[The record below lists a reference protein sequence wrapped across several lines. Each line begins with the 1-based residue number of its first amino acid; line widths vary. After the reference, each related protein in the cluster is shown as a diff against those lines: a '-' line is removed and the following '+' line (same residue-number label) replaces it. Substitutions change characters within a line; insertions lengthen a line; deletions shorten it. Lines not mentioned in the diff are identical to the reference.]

1 MRTAILNWPLFS
13 LVPALAAADAAPPK
27 AQSRFSCPSSPNLA
41 PELPLTY
48 PVAPKAAPTKRGQP
62 LKSKLANAWG
72 KVKELGRKVKEKV
85 KKEKEAV
92 LRKHGEYRELLGE
105 EDDDDDDDDEE
116 EGEMF

>member
-1 MRTAILNWPLFS
+1 M
-13 LVPALAAADAAPPK
+13 
-27 AQSRFSCPSSPNLA
+27 A

-48 PVAPKAAPTKRGQP
+48 PVAPKAAPTARGQP
-62 LKSKLANAWG
+62 LKSKLANAWE

-105 EDDDDDDDDEE
+105 EEDDDDDDDDNEEDE
-116 EGEMF
+116 EGELF